1 MARYLERVDVAAD
14 RGHKVVII
22 GGGFGG
28 LYCARRL
35 AKAPVHLTLLDRRNF
50 HLFQPL
56 LYQVATGGLSP
67 GDIAAPLRAVLRHQ
81 TNARVLL
88 TEAIDLDP
96 ERRLVTLTD
105 GEIMYDSLVIAT
117 GSTPSYF
124 GHNEWQAYAPGL
136 KTLEDAT
143 EMRSRIFA
151 AFEEAE
157 KEQDPELRRALL
169 TFVVIG
175 AGPTGVELAGALGE
189 IANDTLR
196 ADFRSIRP
204 SESRILLIDGSPR
217 LLPPYPP
224 DLAAKAERA
233 LIRLSVRTLSNRIV
247 TEVDPQGVTVR
258 RPDGIT
264 ERILARTVLWAA
276 GVQPSPLAKVLATR
290 AGATLARGGRVEV
303 GPDLS
308 LPGRPEIFVIGD
320 LAHAVDPHGKPYP
333 GVAPVAMQ
341 QGNYVAQAIMNRLK
355 GERVKPFRY
364 FNKGNLAVIG
374 RFSAVADFG
383 TLRLS
388 GWIAGLV
395 WLFVHLMYLVGFQ
408 NRVLVFVQWG
418 FHYVTFYR
426 GARLITGA
434 EARIGCKPTPPTPVH
449 EQTSR

>member
-1 MARYLERVDVAAD
+1 MARYLEKVDVAAD
-14 RGHKVVII
+14 RHKVVII

-388 GWIAGLV
+388 GWIAWLV

-434 EARIGCKPTPPTPVH
+434 EARIECKPTPPTPVH